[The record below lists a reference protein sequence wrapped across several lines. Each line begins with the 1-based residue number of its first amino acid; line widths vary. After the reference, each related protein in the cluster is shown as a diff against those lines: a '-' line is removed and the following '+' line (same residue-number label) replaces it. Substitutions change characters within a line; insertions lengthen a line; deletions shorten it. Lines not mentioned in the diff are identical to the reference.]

1 VLRIYSPTAQFRWF
15 EEVNEPSI
23 DGSVYAEGMDIISR
37 IFKAL
42 YEIAR
47 LARTLFTN
55 GMHFIALCARS
66 RTALAAEN
74 LFLRK
79 QLAFYQER
87 KVAPRRFDNVSR
99 FVLVLISHC
108 FAWKDALVNV
118 TPKTFIGWHRAG
130 FRLFW
135 RWKSRPGRPPIP
147 TELRALIREMARDN
161 PGWGEERIANE
172 LLLKLG
178 IQISPRT
185 VGKYMPKRPWG
196 QPRGD
201 QRWST
206 FVANH
211 AKAIVACDFPTVV
224 TVTFKCLYV
233 FVIIEIETRKLLH
246 TNVTDHS
253 TAAWTQQQL
262 REAIPSDHTYRYLI
276 HDRDRIC
283 SVDLDKSIRKLG
295 LRVLKSPY
303 RSPLANCF
311 CERVIG
317 TLRRECL
324 DYLIPLGR
332 SHLHRIVKEWACYYN
347 RSRPHMSLGPGIPSP
362 PEYLP
367 ARLQPTRHR
376 IAGDQRVSS
385 HPVLSGLHHDYRLE
399 AA

>member
-1 VLRIYSPTAQFRWF
+1 
-15 EEVNEPSI
+15 
-23 DGSVYAEGMDIISR
+23 MDVISR
-37 IFKAL
+37 IFLVLGELAH
-42 YEIAR
+42 
-47 LARTLFTN
+47 LARTLFTD
-55 GMHFIALCARS
+55 GMRFIALLARS

-99 FVLVLISHC
+99 FVLVLLSHW

-118 TPKTFIGWHRAG
+118 TPKTFIGWHRTG

-147 TELRALIREMARDN
+147 AELRALIRAMARDN
-161 PGWGEERIANE
+161 LGWGEERIANE

-178 IQISPRT
+178 IQISPRS
-185 VGKYMPKRPWG
+185 VGKYMPKRPQG

-211 AKAIVACDFPTVV
+211 AKAIVACDFLTVA
-224 TVTFKCLYV
+224 TATFKCLYV
-233 FVIIEIETRKLLH
+233 FVIIEIESRKLLH
-246 TNVTDHS
+246 TNVTDHP

-276 HDRDRIC
+276 HDRDRIF
-283 SVDLDKSIRKLG
+283 SADLDRSIRSLG
-295 LRVLKSPY
+295 LRVLKTPY

-324 DYLIPLGR
+324 DYFIPLGR
-332 SHLHRIVKEWACYYN
+332 SHLYRTVKAWACYYN

-362 PEYLP
+362 PAYLP

-376 IAGDQRVSS
+376 IAGDQRVRSY
-385 HPVLSGLHHDYRLE
+385 PVLSGLHHDYRLE
-399 AA
+399 ATLTFQSE

>member
-1 VLRIYSPTAQFRWF
+1 
-15 EEVNEPSI
+15 
-23 DGSVYAEGMDIISR
+23 VYANCMEILSL
-37 IFKAL
+37 IFKVLAEL
-42 YEIAR
+42 AH
-47 LARTLFTN
+47 LARTLITD
-55 GMHFIALCARS
+55 GAHFIALCARH
-66 RTALAAEN
+66 RTVLAAEN

-87 KVAPRRFDNVSR
+87 KVVPRRFDNVSR
-99 FVLVLISHC
+99 FILVLLSHG

-135 RWKSRPGRPPIP
+135 RWKSRPGRPRIP
-147 TELRALIREMARDN
+147 PELRTLIRAMARDN

-178 IQISPRT
+178 IQVSPRT
-185 VGKYMPKRPWG
+185 VRKYMPKRPQG

-211 AKAIVACDFPTVV
+211 AKAIVACDFLAVV
-224 TVTFKCLYV
+224 TATFKCLYV
-233 FVIIEIETRKLLH
+233 FVIIEIGTRKLLH
-246 TNVTDHS
+246 IHVTDHP

-262 REAIPSDHTYRYLI
+262 REAIPSDHGYRFLI
-276 HDRDRIC
+276 HDRDRIF
-283 SVDLDKSIRKLG
+283 SADLNESIRRLG

-303 RSPLANCF
+303 QSPLANCF

-324 DYLIPLGR
+324 DFLIPLGR
-332 SHLHRIVKEWACYYN
+332 SHVLRIVKEWASYYN
-347 RSRPHMSLGPGIPSP
+347 TSRPHMSLGPGIPSP
-362 PEYLP
+362 PVHLP

-376 IAGDQRVSS
+376 IAGDLRVGAR
-385 HPVLSGLHHDYRLE
+385 PVLGGLHHDYRLE

>member
-1 VLRIYSPTAQFRWF
+1 
-15 EEVNEPSI
+15 
-23 DGSVYAEGMDIISR
+23 MDIISR
-37 IFKAL
+37 IVNAL
-42 YEIAR
+42 GEIAR

-55 GMHFIALCARS
+55 GVHFIVLCARS

-79 QLAFYQER
+79 QLAFYKER

-99 FVLVLISHC
+99 FMMVLLSRV
-108 FAWKDALVNV
+108 FVWKDALVNV

-147 TELRALIREMARDN
+147 AELRELIRQMARDN
-161 PGWGEERIANE
+161 IGWGEERIANE

-178 IQISPRT
+178 IQISPRI
-185 VGKYMPKRPWG
+185 VGKYMPKRPRG
-196 QPRGD
+196 KPRGD

-211 AKAIVACDFPTVV
+211 AKGIVACDFLTVV
-224 TVTFKCLYV
+224 TVTFKFLYV

-246 TNVTDHS
+246 TNVTDHP

-276 HDRDRIC
+276 HDRDRIF
-283 SVDLDKSIRKLG
+283 SADLDKSIRRLG

-324 DYLIPLGR
+324 DYFIPLGL
-332 SHLHRIVKEWACYYN
+332 SHLCRTVKEWTCYYN

-362 PEYLP
+362 PAYLP
-367 ARLQPTRHR
+367 ARLQPMRHR

>member
-1 VLRIYSPTAQFRWF
+1 
-15 EEVNEPSI
+15 
-23 DGSVYAEGMDIISR
+23 MDMFSR
-37 IFKAL
+37 IFNVLGELAH
-42 YEIAR
+42 
-47 LARTLFTN
+47 LARTLLTN
-55 GMHFIALCARS
+55 GMHFVALCMRS

-87 KVAPRRFDNVSR
+87 KIAPRRFDNVSR
-99 FVLVLISHC
+99 FILVLLSRL
-108 FAWKDALVNV
+108 FAWKNALVNV

-147 TELRALIREMARDN
+147 PELCALIREMARGN

-185 VGKYMPKRPWG
+185 IRRYMPKRPRG
-196 QPRGD
+196 RPRGD

-211 AKAIVACDFPTVV
+211 AKAIIACDFLTVV
-224 TVTFKCLYV
+224 TATFKCIYV

-246 TNVTDHS
+246 TNVTDHP

-262 REAIPSDHTYRYLI
+262 REAIPLDHTYQYLI
-276 HDRDRIC
+276 HDRDRIF

-295 LRVLKSPY
+295 SRVLKSPY
-303 RSPLANCF
+303 RIPLANCF

-324 DYLIPLGR
+324 DYLI
-332 SHLHRIVKEWACYYN
+332 HLSRLHVHRTVKEWVCYYN

-362 PEYLP
+362 PEHLP

-376 IAGDQRVSS
+376 IAKSQRVGS
-385 HPVLSGLHHDYRLE
+385 HPVLGGLHHDYRLE

>member
-1 VLRIYSPTAQFRWF
+1 
-15 EEVNEPSI
+15 
-23 DGSVYAEGMDIISR
+23 M
-37 IFKAL
+37 
-42 YEIAR
+42 
-47 LARTLFTN
+47 
-55 GMHFIALCARS
+55 
-66 RTALAAEN
+66 
-74 LFLRK
+74 
-79 QLAFYQER
+79 
-87 KVAPRRFDNVSR
+87 
-99 FVLVLISHC
+99 LVLLSRM
-108 FAWKDALVNV
+108 FGWKDALVNV
-118 TPKTFIGWHRAG
+118 TPKTFIGWHRQG

-135 RWKSRPGRPPIP
+135 RWQSRPGRPPIP
-147 TELRALIREMARDN
+147 PELRALIREMARDN

-185 VGKYMPKRPWG
+185 VGKYMPKRPRG

-211 AKAIVACDFPTVV
+211 AKAIVACDFLTVV

-246 TNVTDHS
+246 TNVIDHP
-253 TAAWTQQQL
+253 TAAWTLQQL

-276 HDRDRIC
+276 HDRDCIF
-283 SVDLDKSIRKLG
+283 STDLDESIRKLG

-324 DYLIPLGR
+324 DYLIPLGT
-332 SHLHRIVKEWACYYN
+332 LHVYRIVKEWAC
-347 RSRPHMSLGPGIPSP
+347 
-362 PEYLP
+362 
-367 ARLQPTRHR
+367 
-376 IAGDQRVSS
+376 
-385 HPVLSGLHHDYRLE
+385 
-399 AA
+399 

>member
-1 VLRIYSPTAQFRWF
+1 MELF
-15 EEVNEPSI
+15 
-23 DGSVYAEGMDIISR
+23 SR
-37 IFKAL
+37 IIKVLSELAH
-42 YEIAR
+42 

-55 GMHFIALCARS
+55 GVHFIALCARS
-66 RTALAAEN
+66 RSALAAEN

-87 KVAPRRFDNVSR
+87 KVAPRRFDNVTR
-99 FVLVLISHC
+99 FILVLLSHG

-130 FRLFW
+130 IRLFW
-135 RWKSRPGRPPIP
+135 GWKSRPGRPRIP
-147 TELRALIREMARDN
+147 PELRALIRAMARDN

-185 VGKYMPKRPWG
+185 IRKYMPKRPKG

-211 AKAIVACDFPTVV
+211 AKPIVACDFLTVV
-224 TVTFKCLYV
+224 TATFKCLYV
-233 FVIIEIETRKLLH
+233 FVIIEIGTRKLLH
-246 TNVTDHS
+246 IHVTDHP

-276 HDRDRIC
+276 HDRDRIF
-283 SVDLDKSIRKLG
+283 SADLDKSIRRLG

-324 DYLIPLGR
+324 DYFIPLGR
-332 SHLHRIVKEWACYYN
+332 SHLCRTVKEWTCYYN

-362 PEYLP
+362 PAYLP
-367 ARLQPTRHR
+367 ARLQPMRHR